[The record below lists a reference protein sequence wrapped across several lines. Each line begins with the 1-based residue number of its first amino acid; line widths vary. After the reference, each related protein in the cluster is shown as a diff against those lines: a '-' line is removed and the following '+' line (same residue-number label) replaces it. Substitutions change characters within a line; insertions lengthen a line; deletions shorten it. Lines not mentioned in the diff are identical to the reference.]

1 MHDSFNCVA
10 CQRLCTT
17 GLAALRSPCSRL
29 QVLCLPSEAS
39 PFAGTRVPRT
49 IFFIRLTHWTF
60 VFIRFT
66 RAPPLRACPS
76 LSLLPRLE

>member
-29 QVLCLPSEAS
+29 QVLCLPSVAS
-39 PFAGTRVPRT
+39 PFAEASVHRT
-49 IFFIRLTHWTF
+49 LAFSRLTHPRTTASFDSGHPW
-60 VFIRFT
+60 
-66 RAPPLRACPS
+66 PS
-76 LSLLPRLE
+76 PCGSPTAVQI